1 VGYTVDDDALM
12 TMSETAEF
20 LRVSR
25 WTVFR
30 LAKQGHLTTIVV
42 GERCRRVTVASVR
55 AYIAR
60 RLEEAA

>member
-1 VGYTVDDDALM
+1 VDDDALM
-12 TMSETAEF
+12 TMAETAEF

-30 LAKQGHLTTIVV
+30 LAKQRQLTTIIV
-42 GERCRRVTVASVR
+42 GERCRRVTTSSVR

-60 RLEEAA
+60 KLDEAA

>member
-1 VGYTVDDDALM
+1 VDDDALM
-12 TMSETAEF
+12 TMAETAEF

-30 LAKQGHLTTIVV
+30 LAKQRQLTTIIV
-42 GERCRRVTVASVR
+42 GERCRRVTTSSVR

-60 RLEEAA
+60 QLEEAA